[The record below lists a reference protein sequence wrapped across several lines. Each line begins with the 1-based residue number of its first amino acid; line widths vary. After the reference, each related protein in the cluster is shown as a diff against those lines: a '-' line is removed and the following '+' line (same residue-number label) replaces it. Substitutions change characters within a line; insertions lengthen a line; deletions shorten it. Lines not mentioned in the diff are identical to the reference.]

1 MTLGSMGSLNLG
13 RDDVDPLAGD
23 NRALLR
29 DRIAVERIVTLRQVH
44 SNRVVIVDA
53 ASLTNL
59 DDPEADSM
67 VTRMSDVGL
76 AIRVADCVPVLLAD
90 QQAGVLGAAHAGRAG
105 MQSGVVGNTVDRMR
119 ELGADR
125 IIAWVGP
132 HICGGCYEVPEQMAA
147 DVARTHPGA
156 ASRTR
161 WHTPSVDLA
170 AGVAADLQD
179 AGATA
184 TWLNPC
190 TFEVAALHS
199 HRRDGAGAGRLAG
212 VIWRV
217 SPRG

>member
-1 MTLGSMGSLNLG
+1 MGSLNLG
-13 RDDVDPLAGD
+13 RDDVDPLVGD
-23 NRALLR
+23 NLALLR

-59 DDPEADSM
+59 DDPEADAM
-67 VTRMSDVGL
+67 VTRMPDVGL

-132 HICGGCYEVPEQMAA
+132 HICGGCYEVPEEMAA
-147 DVARTHPGA
+147 DVARTHPRA

-179 AGATA
+179 AGAA
-184 TWLNPC
+184 VTWLNPC
-190 TFEVAALHS
+190 TLEVAALHS